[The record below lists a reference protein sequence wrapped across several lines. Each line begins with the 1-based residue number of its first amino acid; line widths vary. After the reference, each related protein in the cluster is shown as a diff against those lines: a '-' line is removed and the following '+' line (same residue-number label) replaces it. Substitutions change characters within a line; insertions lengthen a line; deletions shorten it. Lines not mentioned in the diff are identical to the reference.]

1 MQVQERKNL
10 ELLTVSELI
19 KTYAT
24 PLQIPNRH
32 KMKKA
37 ELIEAIC
44 AKMETETTDNGKL
57 EFTKSEEK
65 VVEVKEEV
73 PITVPNKDD
82 IKADCSSLVKH
93 TILTEIQKQNKM
105 RYVENAEI
113 GTIVAFKLPGMKV
126 KSAKII
132 RKSTKNRKYKVET
145 AYGTDFVISFDD
157 IIWVKT
163 NKRWPKGV
171 YNLLKGIGDE

>member
-1 MQVQERKNL
+1 MQRKDL
-10 ELLTVSELI
+10 ETLTVSELI
-19 KTYAT
+19 EGYAT

-37 ELIEAIC
+37 DLIDAI
-44 AKMETETTDNGKL
+44 L
-57 EFTKSEEK
+57 EKQKNSESESEFSKTEEK
-65 VVEVKEEV
+65 VVEAGEEV
-73 PITVPNKDD
+73 PITVPDKDA
-82 IKADCSSLVKH
+82 IKADCSSVVKH
-93 TILTEIQKQNKM
+93 TVLTEIQKQNKM